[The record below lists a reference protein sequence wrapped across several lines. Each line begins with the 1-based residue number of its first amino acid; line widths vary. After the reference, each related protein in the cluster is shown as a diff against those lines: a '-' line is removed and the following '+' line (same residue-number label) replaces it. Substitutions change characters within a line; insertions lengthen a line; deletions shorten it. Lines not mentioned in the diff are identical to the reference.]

1 MDRNR
6 SKVRY
11 MTLML
16 ASILLLACTIC
27 PYAAETQEVPF
38 QMKGKSVVVSTNKQ
52 EIWLRSGPGFSY
64 PVIGKVDHCTELKVL
79 EKGIWYKVEEAGEIG
94 YVYGSTFNPQ
104 DEYLPGRLNGLVI
117 GLDPDGQMV
126 MDVSTEAVS
135 PWGTAQKPKM
145 AERIFG
151 VNSKVPDYEINL
163 NVAKILKRI
172 LELEGARV
180 ILTKEDEEVN
190 LSNAQR
196 AQILGGER
204 EENKVK
210 SHLVLRISCNTA
222 ESSEMS
228 GVTAKLQSNATTR
241 YVNLSNQILE
251 RISQRTGLTNVPGQK
266 TGEDTFLNWS
276 RVPAIT
282 LEMGY
287 LSNAFDEKILVDL
300 QYQTAIAD
308 CIRDAVV
315 ECFYEVD

>member
-6 SKVRY
+6 SRVRY
-11 MTLML
+11 MTLAL

-27 PYAAETQEVPF
+27 VHGTEPQEALF
-38 QMKGKSVVVSTNKQ
+38 QMKGKAVVVATNKQ

-64 PVIGKVDHCTELKVL
+64 PVIGKVAHCTELRVL
-79 EKGIWYKVEEAGEIG
+79 EKGIWYKVEEAGKVG
-94 YVYGSTFNPQ
+94 YVYGSTFNTQ
-104 DEYLPGRLNGLVI
+104 DEYLPGRLNGLII

-126 MDVSTEAVS
+126 MDVSMEAVS

-145 AERIFG
+145 EERIIG
-151 VNSKVPDYEINL
+151 VNSKTTDYQVNL

-180 ILTKEDEEVN
+180 VLTKEDEEVN

-196 AQILGGER
+196 AQILCGEG
-204 EENKVK
+204 EGSMVK
-210 SHLVLRISCNTA
+210 CHVALRISCNTSN
-222 ESSEMS
+222 SSETS
-228 GVTAKLQSNATTR
+228 GVTATLQSNATAR
-241 YVNLSNQILE
+241 YINLSGVIIE
-251 RISQRTGLTNVPGQK
+251 RIAQRTGLVGVPGQK
-266 TGEDTFLNWS
+266 TGDDTFLNWS

-287 LSNAFDEKILVDL
+287 LTNEVDEKILVDL

-308 CIRDAVV
+308 CIRDAIV